1 VVPAIVAAGGE
12 HAARKFIE
20 FFVATIRNKNT
31 RAAYHRAAMHF
42 FTWLERNEISQ
53 LADIEPVHVGT
64 YIEQLGELVAK
75 PTVKLHLAAIR
86 HLFDRLVTGQV
97 LATNPAHAV
106 HGPKHVVKRGKT
118 PVLTADQARR
128 LLESIDVSTV
138 VGLRDRALI
147 AVMTYA
153 FARISAVG
161 GGVRER
167 ERDLSDATAEPPC
180 WSWGR
185 SAGSE
190 RKLSLRTGR
199 YHGMPCATGARTK
212 LYSSEPAEQPRQ
224 RLRNPVLRAAKPRT

>member
-1 VVPAIVAAGGE
+1 MCASRVWLSNSYARLALSYVTLNAMSQVPAISRSTTVAGGARRDLVVPAIVAAGGE

-161 GGVRER
+161 GG
-167 ERDLSDATAEPPC
+167 
-180 WSWGR
+180 
-185 SAGSE
+185 
-190 RKLSLRTGR
+190 
-199 YHGMPCATGARTK
+199 
-212 LYSSEPAEQPRQ
+212 
-224 RLRNPVLRAAKPRT
+224 